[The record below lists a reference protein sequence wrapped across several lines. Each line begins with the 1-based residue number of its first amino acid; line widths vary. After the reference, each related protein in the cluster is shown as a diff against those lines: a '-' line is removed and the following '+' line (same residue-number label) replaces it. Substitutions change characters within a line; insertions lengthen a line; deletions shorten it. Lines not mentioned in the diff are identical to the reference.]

1 VEESLSLISW
11 NVNSL
16 RARWPLVQKLI
27 EEERP
32 DILLLQETK
41 VEDAL
46 FPEEALGDFGYN
58 VLFVGQKSYNGVAF
72 LSKFPFEE
80 CQKGFPGDGGE
91 ARYLE
96 GVVRGWRIS
105 NLYAPNG
112 QTVGV
117 PAYDRKLAFYTY
129 LKEHVAQCLTQE
141 TFFVLA
147 GDFNIAPTD
156 ADVYNPQ
163 ELTGQV
169 PCTEQERAAFHSLL
183 AQGLTDAFTTVSSV
197 VSRKKPTTSFTW
209 WDYRRRSFDPNK
221 GRRIDQILLSP
232 QALAHSRPGEVLLS
246 YRTLPRPSDHAPIR
260 WYL

>member
-1 VEESLSLISW
+1 MEEPFSLISW

-27 EEERP
+27 EEEKP

-46 FPEEALGDFGYN
+46 FPEETLGDFGYN
-58 VLFVGQKSYNGVAF
+58 ILFAGQKSYNGVAF

-80 CQKGFPGDGGE
+80 RRKGFPGDGGE

-96 GVVRGWRIS
+96 GVVHGWRIA

-112 QTVGV
+112 QAVGV
-117 PAYDRKLAFYTY
+117 PAYDRKLTFYTH
-129 LKEHVAQCLTQE
+129 LKEHIAQCLAQE
-141 TFFVLA
+141 AFFVLA

-163 ELTGQV
+163 ELAGQV
-169 PCTEQERAAFHSLL
+169 PCTEPERTAFRSLL
-183 AQGLTDAFTTVSSV
+183 AQGLTDAFTKVSSTV
-197 VSRKKPTTSFTW
+197 PGKKLTTPFTW

-221 GRRIDQILLSP
+221 GRRIDQILLSS